1 VAFISTNSELTAIAT
16 WPFKIKLLVGAL
28 VCVVVLVAGFFL
40 DIEPQLKD
48 LEKLEKKEQQLKATF
63 EKGQKKIV
71 NFGGYK
77 NQYAEV
83 EQMLVS
89 MLKKLPKKSE
99 VADLL
104 VEVSQVGLNSGL
116 KFKLF
121 KPMQG
126 KGKDFYKELPI
137 QIQVVGQYKQFA
149 AFISGLAKLSRIVTI
164 HNIAIQSSKEQFL
177 TMSAM
182 LKTYSEPE
190 VKNKVRNQKKQ

>member
-1 VAFISTNSELTAIAT
+1 MSINSEITAIET
-16 WPFKIKLLVGAL
+16 WPFNIKLLVGAL
-28 VCVVVLVAGFFL
+28 VCVVVLIAGFFL
-40 DIEPQLKD
+40 DIAPQLQD
-48 LEKLEKKEQQLKATF
+48 LEKLEKKEQQLKTTF
-63 EKGQKKIV
+63 ESRQKKIV
-71 NFGGYK
+71 NFSGYK

-126 KGKDFYKELPI
+126 KEKDFYKELPI
-137 QIQVVGQYKQFA
+137 QIKVVGQYKQLA
-149 AFISGLAKLSRIVTI
+149 VFISGLAGLSRIVTI

-177 TMSAM
+177 TMNAL

-190 VKNKVRNQKKQ
+190 ATNKVLNKRKQ